1 MTKLMPFDHGFIK
14 KPNTGAMRP
23 CSCSSLLDC
32 RGKLLSFAS
41 RWRVISV
48 GKNVQSVQ
56 THLNLNQPELTQ
68 SHLIQWVTSRT
79 ILRKPQFLD
88 SKSAV
93 AIRVGSSPTP
103 GTIRFHDKRPSSRM
117 AFCFSGR
124 CEEVYPQ
131 TLRPSDPQT
140 HRLSGHQPLGLP
152 SPQSIFCAMRHSTPA
167 GSYRQN
173 SFMRHGWVTSSVTRT
188 P

>member
-1 MTKLMPFDHGFIK
+1 MAAKWRQRSPSTPNNPHPSPS
-14 KPNTGAMRP
+14 KPAKTQQLIDSQRLAM
-23 CSCSSLLDC
+23 
-32 RGKLLSFAS
+32 
-41 RWRVISV
+41 V
-48 GKNVQSVQ
+48 
-56 THLNLNQPELTQ
+56 
-68 SHLIQWVTSRT
+68 
-79 ILRKPQFLD
+79 

-93 AIRVGSSPTP
+93 ARRVGSSPTP
-103 GTIRFHDKRPSSRM
+103 APSEFNDLRPSSRM

-131 TLRPSDPQT
+131 THRPTDPQTHRPTDPQTHRPTDPQTLRPSDLQP

-152 SPQSIFCAMRHSTPA
+152 SPQSMFCAMRHSTPE

-173 SFMRHGWVTSSVTRT
+173 TFMRHGWVTSSVTLT